1 MSEDLAL
8 RNNALLAGVAGRANI
23 GTHGNILLAVD
34 CDHSEAVGIPD
45 LGESRWIPRGTVI
58 VVVVA

>member
-8 RNNALLAGVAGRANI
+8 RNNALLAGVAGRTNI
-23 GTHGNILLAVD
+23 RTQGNILLAID

-45 LGESRWIPRGTVI
+45 LGESRWIPRGSI
-58 VVVVA
+58 VVVVAA